1 MKVGFSD
8 QTFTL
13 IPALQYLYG
22 ALAVLIWYNQS
33 QSAFSMT

>member
-1 MKVGFSD
+1 MNVGFSD

-13 IPALQYLYG
+13 KPALQYLHG
-22 ALAVLIWYNQS
+22 ALAVLIWYNQA